1 MKLVIIIPTLNEEA
15 TISQVLE
22 GIPEAVAEIDSIEK
36 IVIDDGSTDRTSQIA
51 RKSGAQ
57 VIRHPKNRGVGAAFS
72 TGIAAALKSGADII
86 VNMDG
91 DGQFDPSTIPEL
103 IRPILTG
110 EADFV
115 TCSRFARPELV
126 PQMPRIKLW
135 GNRWMAMIIN
145 TVTAQNFTDVSCGFR
160 AYSRDTALR
169 INLFG
174 TFTYTQETFLD
185 LSRKDVRMVEVGLRV
200 RGEREFGK
208 SRVASSITN
217 YAVRAGS
224 IILFSLRDNRPLAF
238 FGIIGLV
245 TLALGIGAGAFLS
258 VHWLMTG
265 MTSPY
270 QSLGTLSALLI
281 IMGFLLIVLAL
292 IADMLGR
299 LRKNQEELL
308 YLLKKQVNERISSH
322 DQNRN

>member
-22 GIPEAVAEIDSIEK
+22 GIPETIAGIDSIEK
-36 IVIDDGSTDRTSQIA
+36 IVIDDGSTDRTSEIA
-51 RKSGAQ
+51 RKSGAR
-57 VIRHPKNRGVGAAFS
+57 VTRHPKNQGVGVAFS
-72 TGIAAALKSGADII
+72 TGIGAALKSNADII

-91 DGQFDPSTIPEL
+91 DGQFNPLDIPEL
-103 IRPILTG
+103 IQPILSD

-115 TCSRFARPELV
+115 TCSRFASPEII
-126 PQMPRIKLW
+126 PEMPRIKLW
-135 GNRWMAMIIN
+135 GNQWMVMIVN
-145 TVTAQNFTDVSCGFR
+145 AVTSQNFTDVSCGFR

-174 TFTYTQETFLD
+174 KFTYTQETFLD

-270 QSLGTLSALLI
+270 QSLGTLSALLM

-292 IADMLGR
+292 IADMLAR

-308 YLLKKQVNERISSH
+308 YLLKKQVNERISSP
-322 DQNRN
+322 